1 MVAEKPRVRRVLGG
15 LMKSKR
21 RRKYMNITIELAIK
35 LYELGT
41 VTICHGGQIYFKK
54 EKSQ

>member
-1 MVAEKPRVRRVLGG
+1 MVTEKPRVRRVLGG
-15 LMKSKR
+15 LMKLKH
-21 RRKYMNITIELAIK
+21 RRKYMNLTIELAIK

-41 VTICHGGQIYFKK
+41 ASLGHGGKIYFKK